1 MCYQTDGKRR
11 MLNCFPSKKRVKNFA
26 QQKPPNGSEMRKGR
40 GTGAAGHGQGKA
52 LTPISSATRRVITHM
67 LCSYSRLNWPLA
79 DSNGMFCV
87 RATSV
92 IPCSIRVASVKMH
105 TILFAVTVTWFAIVP
120 LLIISIRRAA
130 IKPIK
135 FVISFP
141 VQHNPSIARVASI
154 PQQVGNKFVF
164 IL

>member
-1 MCYQTDGKRR
+1 
-11 MLNCFPSKKRVKNFA
+11 MLNCFPSKERVKNFA
-26 QQKPPNGSEMRKGR
+26 QQKPPDGSEMRKGR
-40 GTGAAGHGQGKA
+40 GTGAAGHEQGKA

-67 LCSYSRLNWPLA
+67 LCSYSRINWPLA
-79 DSNGMFCV
+79 DSNGIFCV

-92 IPCSIRVASVKMH
+92 TPCPIRVASVKMH
-105 TILFAVTVTWFAIVP
+105 TILVAVTVTWFASVP

-154 PQQVGNKFVF
+154 PQQVGNKLVF

>member
-1 MCYQTDGKRR
+1 
-11 MLNCFPSKKRVKNFA
+11 
-26 QQKPPNGSEMRKGR
+26 MRKGT
-40 GTGAAGHGQGKA
+40 GTGTAGHEEGKA
-52 LTPISSATRRVITHM
+52 LTPISSAASRVITHM

-79 DSNGMFCV
+79 DSNGIFCV

-105 TILFAVTVTWFAIVP
+105 IILVAVIVTWFAIVP
-120 LLIISIRRAA
+120 LFIISIHRAA

-135 FVISFP
+135 FAISFP
-141 VQHNPSIARVASI
+141 VQPNPSIAAAASI
-154 PQQVGNKFVF
+154 PQQIGNKLVF